1 MIVMH
6 PRAAHTYTSARRRF
20 FAFAACLLVAG
31 AAHAQCR
38 IGSGPDLG
46 DGIPYC
52 AEQPSEDY
60 EDYVVPSGPVWETR
74 WGAIVVDPKAA
85 TGGIGLA
92 SDMKSRS
99 AAEKSALR
107 MCRRNGGGKTCRVE
121 VSYDNQCGV
130 MAWGDDYYT
139 TANAEDL
146 EDATQMAL
154 RSCAQ
159 KTGHCK
165 VFYANCSYP
174 VRVR

>member
-1 MIVMH
+1 MIVMP
-6 PRAAHTYTSARRRF
+6 PRVARTYTSARRRF

-52 AEQPSEDY
+52 ADLPPEDY
-60 EDYVVPSGPVWETR
+60 AVPSGPVWETR
-74 WGAIVVDPKAA
+74 WGAIAIDPQVSA
-85 TGGIGLA
+85 GGIGVA

-99 AAEKSALR
+99 AAEKTALKA
-107 MCRRNGGGKTCRVE
+107 CRRNGGGRTCRIE

-130 MAWGDDYYT
+130 IAWGDDYYN
-139 TANAEDL
+139 TANSEDL
-146 EDATQMAL
+146 EDASQLALSACAEHTQ
-154 RSCAQ
+154 
-159 KTGHCK
+159 HCK

-174 VRVR
+174 VRTR